1 MRASQPGIHHL
12 VLGLLLLYLP
22 FLILHQ
28 CFLTGGCRP
37 FGWDLLHCTGIAE
50 PRKFSAS
57 LGRGALSLSPC
68 EGLRPWGR
76 PYRASYRATL
86 SKLLS

>member
-28 CFLTGGCRP
+28 CFLTGG
-37 FGWDLLHCTGIAE
+37 LLALWVG
-50 PRKFSAS
+50 PSS
-57 LGRGALSLSPC
+57 L
-68 EGLRPWGR
+68 
-76 PYRASYRATL
+76 YRNS
-86 SKLLS
+86 